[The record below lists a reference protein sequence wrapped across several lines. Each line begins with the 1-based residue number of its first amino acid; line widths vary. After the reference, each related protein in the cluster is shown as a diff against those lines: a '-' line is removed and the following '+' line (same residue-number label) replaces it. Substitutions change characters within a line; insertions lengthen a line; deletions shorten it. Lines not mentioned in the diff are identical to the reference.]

1 MFAGLGIL
9 CLGKRP
15 VFIPPLPPYPV
26 RHPLPFSRLSPPPTS
41 FSFNPLP
48 HSPSLL
54 VSPTPC
60 RNRMRFIFSAES
72 IDQLYDLKRLA
83 FHFWKLNV
91 QDIEAH
97 PKRESRYANARYEL
111 KLRGIRSDRSAFR
124 DFIDRGGTSKTLKFF
139 EEQGK
144 RRKRVAY
151 TAHVSYETFRN
162 FATFSRET
170 RARYTD
176 KV

>member
-1 MFAGLGIL
+1 MGNAPFSSLH
-9 CLGKRP
+9 CHP
-15 VFIPPLPPYPV
+15 TPV
-26 RHPLPFSRLSPPPTS
+26 RHPLPFSRLSPPPVS

-91 QDIEAH
+91 QGIEAH
-97 PKRESRYANARYEL
+97 PKRESRYANAMYEL

-151 TAHVSYETFRN
+151 TAHVSYGTFRN

-170 RARYTD
+170 QARYTD

>member
-1 MFAGLGIL
+1 MGNAPFSSLH
-9 CLGKRP
+9 CHP
-15 VFIPPLPPYPV
+15 TPV
-26 RHPLPFSRLSPPPTS
+26 RHPLPFSRLSPPPVS

-91 QDIEAH
+91 QGIEAH
-97 PKRESRYANARYEL
+97 PKRESRYANAMCEL
-111 KLRGIRSDRSAFR
+111 KLREIRSDRSAFR

-151 TAHVSYETFRN
+151 TAHVSYGTFRN

-170 RARYTD
+170 QARYTD

>member
-1 MFAGLGIL
+1 
-9 CLGKRP
+9 
-15 VFIPPLPPYPV
+15 
-26 RHPLPFSRLSPPPTS
+26 
-41 FSFNPLP
+41 
-48 HSPSLL
+48 
-54 VSPTPC
+54 
-60 RNRMRFIFSAES
+60 MRFIFSAES